1 LERQGW
7 VTIERHRGAFVTALD
22 PPAVRD
28 HYELYGLVYGFA
40 VRRALERTGPS
51 IVDELAPL
59 VRRMRGDDPAAA
71 GQAILEFHRTVVNA
85 ARSSRIR
92 VVLRA
97 MSSLVPGDF
106 FAEVPEAVGIERR
119 GLGAVLRH
127 LRAGDPDGAADAY
140 ARTMAQVGEAVVR
153 LFEARGLFAAGPAD
167 RGAGRPPAHDHDL
180 LCAPSDRAV
189 PRRRIAYDIC
199 QAERPRGTKGEGDA
213 RRRHDPGERGRPPGR
228 TARPLRGAAAVP
240 LRGPGA
246 AGGADRGRL
255 GRLGLQ

>member
-1 LERQGW
+1 MSADLEGGPELVRQSSGEQAASYIRRLIFDGVLRPGARVPQDDIAADLGISRIPVREALIALERQGW

-153 LFEARGLFAAGPAD
+153 LFEARGLFAAGDAD
-167 RGAGRPPAHDHDL
+167 RGA
-180 LCAPSDRAV
+180 
-189 PRRRIAYDIC
+189 
-199 QAERPRGTKGEGDA
+199 
-213 RRRHDPGERGRPPGR
+213 
-228 TARPLRGAAAVP
+228 
-240 LRGPGA
+240 
-246 AGGADRGRL
+246 
-255 GRLGLQ
+255 

>member
-1 LERQGW
+1 VREALIALERQGW

-167 RGAGRPPAHDHDL
+167 RGA
-180 LCAPSDRAV
+180 
-189 PRRRIAYDIC
+189 
-199 QAERPRGTKGEGDA
+199 
-213 RRRHDPGERGRPPGR
+213 
-228 TARPLRGAAAVP
+228 
-240 LRGPGA
+240 
-246 AGGADRGRL
+246 
-255 GRLGLQ
+255 

>member
-1 LERQGW
+1 MSADHGGGDPELVRQSSGEQAASYIRRLIFDGVLRPGARVPQDDIAADLGISRIPVREALIALERQGW

-28 HYELYGLVYGFA
+28 HYELYGLVYAFA

-51 IVDELAPL
+51 IVDVLAPL

-71 GQAILEFHRTVVNA
+71 GPAILEFHRTVVNA

-127 LRAGDPDGAADAY
+127 LRAGDADGAAEAY
-140 ARTMAQVGEAVVR
+140 ARTMARVGEAVER
-153 LFEARGLFAAGPAD
+153 LFEARGLFAAGDAD
-167 RGAGRPPAHDHDL
+167 RGA
-180 LCAPSDRAV
+180 
-189 PRRRIAYDIC
+189 
-199 QAERPRGTKGEGDA
+199 
-213 RRRHDPGERGRPPGR
+213 
-228 TARPLRGAAAVP
+228 
-240 LRGPGA
+240 
-246 AGGADRGRL
+246 
-255 GRLGLQ
+255 

>member
-1 LERQGW
+1 VSTDLEGGPELVRQSSGEQAASYIRRLIFDGVLRPGARVPQDDIAADLGISRIPVREALIALERQGW

-167 RGAGRPPAHDHDL
+167 RGA
-180 LCAPSDRAV
+180 
-189 PRRRIAYDIC
+189 
-199 QAERPRGTKGEGDA
+199 
-213 RRRHDPGERGRPPGR
+213 
-228 TARPLRGAAAVP
+228 
-240 LRGPGA
+240 
-246 AGGADRGRL
+246 
-255 GRLGLQ
+255 

>member
-1 LERQGW
+1 VSADLEGGPELVRQSSGEQAASYIRRLIFDGVLRPGARVPQDDIAADLGISRIPVREALIALERQGW

-167 RGAGRPPAHDHDL
+167 RGA
-180 LCAPSDRAV
+180 
-189 PRRRIAYDIC
+189 
-199 QAERPRGTKGEGDA
+199 
-213 RRRHDPGERGRPPGR
+213 
-228 TARPLRGAAAVP
+228 
-240 LRGPGA
+240 
-246 AGGADRGRL
+246 
-255 GRLGLQ
+255 